1 MENDFR
7 KNDIDENNVPAET
20 NPGMIRATDLIHEI
34 GGAIVNDE
42 NSLNTDWELLGIVFT
57 ATENA
62 DVTSLSG
69 FYYDADGNATPE
81 YPSEAA
87 NLPELMLELRD
98 AMYEASGKLW
108 KAALFQITRE
118 TKKLTTHFDYNDE
131 NRWKVTPQNLESMRE
146 EIRPKLENHA

>member
-1 MENDFR
+1 MENNQTNDAD
-7 KNDIDENNVPAET
+7 KNSVSAET
-20 NPGMIRATDLIHEI
+20 NPQMIRATELIHQI

-42 NSLNTDWELLGIVFT
+42 NSLNTDWESLGIVFT

-87 NLPELMLELRD
+87 NLPDLLLELRE
-98 AMYEASGKLW
+98 AMNQASGKRW
-108 KAALFQITRE
+108 KAALIQITRA
-118 TKKLTTHFDYNDE
+118 TKKITTQFDYDDE
-131 NRWKVTPQNLESMRE
+131 NRWKVTPGNLAQMRE
-146 EIRPKLENHA
+146 EIRPKSENA